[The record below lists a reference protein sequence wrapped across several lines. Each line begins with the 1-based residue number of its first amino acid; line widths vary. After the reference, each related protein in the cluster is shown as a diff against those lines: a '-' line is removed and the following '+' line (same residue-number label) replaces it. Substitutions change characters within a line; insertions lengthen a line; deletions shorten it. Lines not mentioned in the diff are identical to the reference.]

1 MISLQNMG
9 VYIEKIKVET
19 PHVDGPLTKNLKHQI
34 QVDTNTWWLVPAS
47 FLYDNLY

>member
-1 MISLQNMG
+1 MKFYFYAICEVNFMISLQNMG

-34 QVDTNTWWLVPAS
+34 QVDTNT
-47 FLYDNLY
+47 